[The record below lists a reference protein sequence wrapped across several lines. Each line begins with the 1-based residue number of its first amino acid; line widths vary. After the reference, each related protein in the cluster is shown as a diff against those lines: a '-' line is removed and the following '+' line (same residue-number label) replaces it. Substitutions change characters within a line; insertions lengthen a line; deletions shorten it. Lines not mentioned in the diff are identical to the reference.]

1 MPLAA
6 NSANPKPSSIP
17 DTPTLGHA
25 VVDIFTH
32 RRNFYVELRNWG
44 RLPERDPD
52 TRLITHFESS
62 GNYHSP
68 SYCVHNAM
76 LHLYKALSKQLVMT
90 TFCRPGDPYYAT
102 VEDVYFQF
110 PGTEGEDKRLY
121 LATLALL
128 QQLSGF
134 DVLSILQYARAQ
146 GWSLVW
152 VSRRAKNHRDTVI
165 SRMPAQSLD
174 SSAVCAVHSL
184 LEAFSF
190 QIRYLGALPY
200 HVTSC
205 SDGYNIYYPA
215 AGTMAD
221 GNQPLRR
228 RCNMDAKSM
237 VAGGPDVLM
246 ATVEHLTGHKDRMVK
261 MYARLGKKFDELREL
276 PATYSEVC
284 AVDSTLAWLAG

>member
-1 MPLAA
+1 MPLADPAAASQNMAWDMPLAA

-25 VVDIFTH
+25 VDIFTH

-52 TRLITHFESS
+52 TRFITHFESS

-68 SYCVHNAM
+68 GYCVHNAM

-90 TFCRPGDPYYAT
+90 TFCCPGDPYYAT

-134 DVLSILQYARAQ
+134 DVLSILPQYGHTVCPCSGLESGVGQSPCKEPQ
-146 GWSLVW
+146 G
-152 VSRRAKNHRDTVI
+152 
-165 SRMPAQSLD
+165 
-174 SSAVCAVHSL
+174 HSDQPY
-184 LEAFSF
+184 A
-190 QIRYLGALPY
+190 GA
-200 HVTSC
+200 
-205 SDGYNIYYPA
+205 I
-215 AGTMAD
+215 AG
-221 GNQPLRR
+221 QQCCL
-228 RCNMDAKSM
+228 
-237 VAGGPDVLM
+237 
-246 ATVEHLTGHKDRMVK
+246 
-261 MYARLGKKFDELREL
+261 
-276 PATYSEVC
+276 
-284 AVDSTLAWLAG
+284 